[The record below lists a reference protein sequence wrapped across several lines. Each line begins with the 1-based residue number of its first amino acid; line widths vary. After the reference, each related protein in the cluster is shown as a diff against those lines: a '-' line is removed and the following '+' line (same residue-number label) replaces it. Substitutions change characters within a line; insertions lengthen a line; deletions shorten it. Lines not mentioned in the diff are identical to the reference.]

1 MDDPLL
7 HGTTAANQC
16 RVVTGLRS
24 LSFLLLLSLT
34 AFCRADLLIARPR

>member
-1 MDDPLL
+1 MDDRFSMP
-7 HGTTAANQC
+7 HRSESC
-16 RVVTGLRS
+16 RAVTGACGP